1 MTLYVGTSLSD
12 LRLPPRLFATD
23 RFPTKRL
30 NIYSSPDLLPF
41 IRNVLRGT
49 REFETIRRSCFGKL
63 FDLPARQCH
72 VSCKLIYSF
81 LTRQLVCHPKNTLW
95 PVPH

>member
-1 MTLYVGTSLSD
+1 MSFN
-12 LRLPPRLFATD
+12 LPPRLFATD

-30 NIYSSPDLLPF
+30 NIYSSPDLLMF

-81 LTRQLVCHPKNTLW
+81 LTRQLVCRPKNTLW